1 MKANIDAVKAKVA
14 KAQEQLEAKLAALQ
28 TSDDWKAQ
36 LERMAIL
43 GATSINR
50 YYAEHR
56 IMPGSRRRAQFPEGT
71 GVLQLESSRH

>member
-14 KAQEQLEAKLAALQ
+14 KAQEQLEEKLAALQ
-28 TSDDWKAQ
+28 TSDDWRAT

-50 YYAEHR
+50 
-56 IMPGSRRRAQFPEGT
+56 
-71 GVLQLESSRH
+71 